1 MYIHIHI
8 LSDIVQR
15 FKVKKIHV
23 DLLFVPVEIKDHFSF
38 QISQK
43 MKLSNDP
50 GKVESNFFCYAAIR
64 ITYLRIWLACP
75 SRGFSESIG
84 IWKCWFLR
92 RGENRSTRRKT
103 SRSKDENQQQTTN
116 WQCAFPHIRMF
127 SFLHRECIKAV
138 YVIKYIWT
146 PFWKGVFSLKDFV
159 QSLELQTIAKKSLQF
174 YMFRT

>member
-23 DLLFVPVEIKDHFSF
+23 DLLFVPVDIKDHFPF

-64 ITYLRIWLACP
+64 ITYLLKWNRLVVSLP
-75 SRGFSESIG
+75 SFEHFMASLIFIVYKSIDHRKLPS
-84 IWKCWFLR
+84 ICFL
-92 RGENRSTRRKT
+92 
-103 SRSKDENQQQTTN
+103 Q
-116 WQCAFPHIRMF
+116 
-127 SFLHRECIKAV
+127 
-138 YVIKYIWT
+138 
-146 PFWKGVFSLKDFV
+146 
-159 QSLELQTIAKKSLQF
+159 
-174 YMFRT
+174 

>member
-23 DLLFVPVEIKDHFSF
+23 DLLFVPVDIKDHFSF

-64 ITYLRIWLACP
+64 ITYLIGSALSGLFRVNWNLEILVFKE
-75 SRGFSESIG
+75 RGKPEYPEKNLSEQG
-84 IWKCWFLR
+84 R
-92 RGENRSTRRKT
+92 EP
-103 SRSKDENQQQTTN
+103 TTN
-116 WQCAFPHIRMF
+116 NKLAMCFPAHKNVLIFTQRM
-127 SFLHRECIKAV
+127 HKPTER
-138 YVIKYIWT
+138 
-146 PFWKGVFSLKDFV
+146 PFV
-159 QSLELQTIAKKSLQF
+159 
-174 YMFRT
+174 